1 MWLSLLSPVLLL
13 SLSSAFREKDGRCER
28 ITIPMCA
35 DMRYNLTRMPNL
47 VGHRTQKDA
56 AAQVQEFIPLVQLG
70 CSRLLKFFLCS
81 LYAPMCTEQVDET
94 LVIPACRS
102 MCLEVKSQVREM
114 MYSSPDRRSVSEGER
129 ITRHHSCLS
138 TSRIQIVPSQCLT
151 QPMAMPLAVVWL
163 CLQQAVSIM
172 RQTSKCCL
180 ACLKS

>member
-1 MWLSLLSPVLLL
+1 MWLPLLSPVLLL
-13 SLSSAFREKDGRCER
+13 SLCSPPFTIAFREKDGRCER

-102 MCLEVKSQVREM
+102 MCLEVKSQVRGRM
-114 MYSSPDRRSVSEGER
+114 CRPYVSLGEEHLR
-129 ITRHHSCLS
+129 VNLTLMTHRHSIIYLS
-138 TSRIQIVPSQCLT
+138 QSF
-151 QPMAMPLAVVWL
+151 
-163 CLQQAVSIM
+163 
-172 RQTSKCCL
+172 
-180 ACLKS
+180 